1 MENNELRATP
11 AARKLAQQMGLDL
24 FLVKGSGANGRVH
37 KEDVETFKFE
47 KQVRISPL
55 ARKIALDHNLE
66 LENVVGTGHNGKIMR
81 DDILKLIAKPQETED
96 LARHEKA
103 VVAEEKTVSQQDIEI
118 VPIIALRKKIL
129 DTILESTGKKITITD
144 IISFAVIKT
153 LLKHKFVNS
162 SLSEDGTQII
172 LHNYVN
178 LAIAVGFDGGLL
190 VPVVKGADKMTLSEL
205 VVESKKIVKKALDM
219 KLTPDEQSGSTFT
232 ISNLGMFGVQSF
244 NPIINQPNSAILGV
258 SSTVEKP
265 VVVNG
270 EITVRPMMTLTLT
283 IDHRVVDGLAG
294 AKFMQDLKN
303 ALENP
308 ISLLI

>member
-47 KQVRISPL
+47 NHIRISPL
-55 ARKIALDHNLE
+55 ARKIALDHNIE
-66 LENVVGTGHNGKIMR
+66 LESVVGTGYNGKIMR

-103 VVAEEKTVSQQDIEI
+103 VVAEEKA
-118 VPIIALRKKIL
+118 IALRKKIL